1 MTPSRFNIRV
11 YLVIRMNGKL
21 LLSDERIKGGHYV
34 KLPGGG
40 LEYGEG
46 PIDCAKRE
54 ALEELGQEVEIKR
67 HLHTTE
73 EFVQSAFYEDDQV
86 IAIYYEAEFKESPK
100 FWVSE
105 EHHDYVGNGED
116 EESFR
121 WVDWDSLEESHM
133 SFPTDQALIR
143 KLKREELP

>member
-11 YLVIRMNGKL
+11 YLVIRMNGKI
-21 LLSDERIKGGHYV
+21 LLSDERIKGGYYV

-40 LEYGEG
+40 LEFGEG
-46 PIDCAKRE
+46 ILECAQRE

-73 EFVQSAFYEDDQV
+73 EFVQSAFYKHDQV
-86 IAIYYEAEFKESPK
+86 IAIYYEAEFKGRPK
-100 FWVSE
+100 FRVSE
-105 EHHDYVGNGED
+105 ELHNYKGNGED

-121 WVDWDSLEESHM
+121 WVEWDSLQETHM
-133 SFPTDQALIR
+133 SFPTDQVLIR
-143 KLKREELP
+143 KLKENEG